1 MKKDTWTNYIG
12 NIKEGRQHLGEEMP
26 VGIYR
31 LFEFTMKEALSVR
44 YGVDEANMTFQLA
57 GELAGIRFANEMLN
71 LEAEMGDFISE
82 VQKVM
87 KDLKMGLF
95 RLEQMD
101 EQAKSLTIA
110 LSEDLDC
117 SGLPVQGDSV
127 CNYDEGF
134 LRGVL
139 KAYTGDSY
147 RVEEIDCW
155 AKGGRVCRFK
165 ATIE

>member
-1 MKKDTWTNYIG
+1 MKKDTWMNYIG

-26 VGIYR
+26 VSVYR
-31 LFEFTMKEALSVR
+31 LFEFTMKEALMAR
-44 YGVDEANMTFQLA
+44 YGVNEAIMTFQLA

-87 KDLKMGLF
+87 KNLKMGLF

-101 EQAKSLTIA
+101 AEGKTLTIA
-110 LSEDLDC
+110 ISEDLDC
-117 SGLPVQGDSV
+117 SGLPVHGDSV

-139 KAYTGDSY
+139 KAYTGNY
-147 RVEEIDCW
+147 YTVIEIDCW

-165 ATIE
+165 ATKE